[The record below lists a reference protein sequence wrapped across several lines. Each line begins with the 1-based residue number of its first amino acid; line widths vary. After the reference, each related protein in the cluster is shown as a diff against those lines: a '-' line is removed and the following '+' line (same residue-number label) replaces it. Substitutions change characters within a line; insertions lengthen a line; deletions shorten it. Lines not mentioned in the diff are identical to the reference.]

1 MNRIA
6 LSSIIIAFFCFTS
19 SFAGEQRE
27 EVMLWSPET
36 VVINDAP
43 RPLLPFYLTGA
54 VAGPSR
60 VEITRGSGSL
70 VMVSYDYG
78 TVTGTYK
85 LERATD
91 PTGPF
96 QAPTSGQIVGVSF
109 SGTTIVWSVDTARF
123 PANRAVFRVKTP
135 LTTSQTPQ

>member
-6 LSSIIIAFFCFTS
+6 LSSIILSFFCLMS
-19 SFAGEQRE
+19 SFAGEQQE
-27 EVMLWSPET
+27 GVVSWSPET

-54 VAGPSR
+54 VAAPGR

-70 VMVSYDYG
+70 MRISYDYG

-109 SGTTIVWSVDTARF
+109 SGTTIVWTVETVRF

-135 LTTSQTPQ
+135 LTTATPQ